1 MRTKW
6 CLLLLLLLAVAGLPL
21 ISTFALSAPP
31 QIQNKTI
38 TASWSVESTLVAPN
52 GRVFTPTTRQQR
64 VMYVSS
70 TGRIFVKANC
80 NTPRGGDSAEIAPGE
95 KTADG
100 GARDVRI
107 EGGKIVA
114 MAALQGGAAGRM
126 IVSFDQGYSTCT
138 VDVTIGRSGRGRV
151 MMRGRDGVPL
161 EIRSQSI
168 SGQSCS
174 VREGNAFANQ

>member
-6 CLLLLLLLAVAGLPL
+6 CLLAVAGLPL
-21 ISTFALSAPP
+21 IGTSASSAPQ

-38 TASWSVESTLVAPN
+38 MAAWSVESTLVAAD
-52 GRVFTPTTRQQR
+52 GRIFTPTVRQQR

-70 TGRIFVKANC
+70 TGRIFVKATVD
-80 NTPRGGDSAEIAPGE
+80 TPRGSGSAEMAPGE

-100 GARDVRI
+100 GARNVRI

-126 IVSFDQGYSTCT
+126 IVSFDQTYSTCT
-138 VDVTIGRSGRGRV
+138 VDLIIGHSGSGAIMKRGRG
-151 MMRGRDGVPL
+151 GVPL
-161 EIRSQSI
+161 EIRSQRI